1 MFLKRRFKYLLI
13 KLLRLKDHSHKV
25 ALGFSLGSVV
35 NFVPT
40 FGFGLIL
47 SVGLAKLCKG
57 NSIAGLIGG
66 MFFMWAFPLMFY
78 LNTVVGGYIF
88 PIDLDQTLLQN
99 TDEDLDNSL
108 ELGAKIGKNFLTGM
122 ILNSFLFGSIFYIVS
137 YYIINQYRDFLLHYI
152 YKKWI
157 VKNVLNKWII
167 SLISTFISN
176 CKSI

>member
-1 MFLKRRFKYLLI
+1 MVKDRGNNVSKIAGLKRRFKYLLI

-99 TDEDLDNSL
+99 TDEDLDNRL
-108 ELGAKIGKNFLTGM
+108 ELGAKVGQNFLTGM
-122 ILNSFLFGSIFYIVS
+122 ILNSFLFGSILYIAS
-137 YYIINQYRDFLLHYI
+137 YYIINQYRGFLLHYI
-152 YKKWI
+152 SKKWI
-157 VKNVLNKWII
+157 VKKPY
-167 SLISTFISN
+167 
-176 CKSI
+176 

>member
-1 MFLKRRFKYLLI
+1 MSKIAGLKRRFKYLLI

-66 MFFMWAFPLMFY
+66 MFLCGPF
-78 LNTVVGGYIF
+78 
-88 PIDLDQTLLQN
+88 
-99 TDEDLDNSL
+99 
-108 ELGAKIGKNFLTGM
+108 
-122 ILNSFLFGSIFYIVS
+122 
-137 YYIINQYRDFLLHYI
+137 R
-152 YKKWI
+152 
-157 VKNVLNKWII
+157 
-167 SLISTFISN
+167 
-176 CKSI
+176 